1 MGMTEQLEKIA
12 LEVAAEMPCCMN
24 HVEIEDGVRWSKSE
38 LISFAERF
46 LAALPKPRPFGYV
59 CESVSQ
65 AFDSVHCGTIYSLN
79 ADDGRI
85 PLYSEPVIAPPAS
98 EQKPVGKVIGRNF
111 GCMPRVEWY
120 DSYPESGSL
129 LYTAPHPD
137 YKAQRDALLKAL
149 DDIAWNRRPGDRRSP
164 SALLHDAERMALAA
178 IASVKGGE

>member
-46 LAALPKPRPFGYV
+46 LAALPKPRSFGYV
-59 CESVSQ
+59 YPSVLE

-85 PLYSEPVIAPPAS
+85 PLYSEPVIATPAT
-98 EQKPVGKVIGRNF
+98 EQTNTSHEDTERLNYLIKTGRTLIESKGWFFTYNHTS
-111 GCMPRVEWY
+111 GR
-120 DSYPESGSL
+120 SGSAMK
-129 LYTAPHPD
+129 TP
-137 YKAQRDALLKAL
+137 R
-149 DDIAWNRRPGDRRSP
+149 
-164 SALLHDAERMALAA
+164 AA
-178 IASVKGGE
+178 IDASMGGQDNEKGGE

>member
-46 LAALPKPRPFGYV
+46 LAALPKPKPFGYV
-59 CESVSQ
+59 YASVSE

-85 PLYSEPVIAPPAS
+85 PLYSEPVIAPPAT
-98 EQKPVGKVIGRNF
+98 EQTNTGHEDTERLNYLIKSGRTLIESKGWFFTYNHTS
-111 GCMPRVEWY
+111 GRSGPAKETPR
-120 DSYPESGSL
+120 
-129 LYTAPHPD
+129 
-137 YKAQRDALLKAL
+137 
-149 DDIAWNRRPGDRRSP
+149 
-164 SALLHDAERMALAA
+164 AA
-178 IASVKGGE
+178 IDASMDEKGSA